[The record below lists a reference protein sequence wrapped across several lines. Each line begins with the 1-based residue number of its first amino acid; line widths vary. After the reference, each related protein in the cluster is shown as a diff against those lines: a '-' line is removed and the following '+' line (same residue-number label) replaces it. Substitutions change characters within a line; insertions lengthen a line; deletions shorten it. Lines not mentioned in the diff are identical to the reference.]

1 MCVCVRERE
10 RVRESRCCEE
20 CVCVCVCVCARESVC
35 EIPAV
40 LSDSC
45 GKAKHSHMTQKG
57 FGYRVREGLWD
68 VGLGNMS

>member
-1 MCVCVRERE
+1 MNR
-10 RVRESRCCEE
+10 
-20 CVCVCVCVCARESVC
+20 VCVCVCVRESVC